1 VLCSNNIAMESERLA
16 GEEIF
21 RSPRGHHF
29 TTRPAGAIYPDS
41 ATPASSDPTEALG
54 DGGGGE
60 RGEGELPVAATHAAS
75 PERRQQREFHNL
87 DTILAEEDEIQ
98 RQRATQGFSSPSRR
112 IEQRRP
118 GARNAGTPEQQLIE
132 GARQILGL
140 DQRRTP
146 ERDDFKAS
154 FTKALLAS
162 PFYPL
167 RLAQKLISMGYEPVA
182 PKRQYSIIYR
192 QYRYYY
198 PGVIGYFKGIMQ
210 RDGWRALYRG
220 VGNAIIDEVLT
231 VTVHSAVKHQVK
243 WGVSKLPFSVVGSGQ
258 DVPDTEENIETARA
272 LLVQAA
278 RMLVV
283 SIITQTTTELVVR
296 PLHVILYRSM
306 AQHVGKE
313 NLFSTVWG
321 AAREIY
327 REEGISGLYSG
338 IVPVI
343 LGHICSCFLYTAL
356 WFGFE
361 IVAVNIPYSWGKTVI
376 RGLIEVPILAYFPR
390 SYSYPFHLMSTL
402 MAVNN
407 CRLKA
412 GLPPQMP
419 VFNGWVDCYHHLR
432 ATGQL
437 YRGSMVLLPRFA
449 YKTPPI

>member
-1 VLCSNNIAMESERLA
+1 MESEHLA
-16 GEEIF
+16 GEEIL

-29 TTRPAGAIYPDS
+29 TTRPVGANYPDS
-41 ATPASSDPTEALG
+41 ATPSSSDPTEALG
-54 DGGGGE
+54 HGGGGE
-60 RGEGELPVAATHAAS
+60 SGEVELPIPAAHAAP
-75 PERRQQREFHNL
+75 PEGRKQREFRNL
-87 DTILAEEDEIQ
+87 DSILAEEDEIQ
-98 RQRATQGFSSPSRR
+98 RQRATQGFSSPPRR
-112 IEQRRP
+112 IEQRRH
-118 GARNAGTPEQQLIE
+118 GARNAGTPEQQLID
-132 GARQILGL
+132 GARELLGL
-140 DQRRTP
+140 NQRRSP
-146 ERDDFKAS
+146 EKDDFKS
-154 FTKALLAS
+154 YLTKALLSA

-167 RLAQKLISMGYEPVA
+167 RLVQKLISMGYEPVA
-182 PKRQYSIIYR
+182 AKRQYSIIYR
-192 QYRYYY
+192 EYRYYY
-198 PGVIGYFKGIMQ
+198 PGVIGYFKGITQ
-210 RDGWRALYRG
+210 QDGWRALYRG

-231 VTVHSAVKHQVK
+231 VTVHSAIQRQVN
-243 WGVSKLPFSVVGSGQ
+243 WGVSKLPLSVVGSGQ

-272 LLVQAA
+272 LLLRAA

-296 PLHVILYRSM
+296 PIHVILYRSM

-313 NLFSTVWG
+313 NLFSTIWG

-327 REEGISGLYSG
+327 QEEGLSGLYTG

-390 SYSYPFHLMSTL
+390 SYSYPFYLMSTL